1 MARQKTE
8 AKAKV
13 KSKEVKQ
20 ETSEIITDILQE
32 FFIQDGIEM
41 IKKIYMSKDKVIKEE
56 IIRS

>member
-20 ETSEIITDILQE
+20 EPSEGITDILQE

>member
-20 ETSEIITDILQE
+20 ETSEVITDILQE